1 MWIVRKSL
9 KVSDIKCPSVSKV
22 PVKISHTG
30 VYVCESTDYQ
40 SRVYF
45 IWRLMKQ
52 PADWKQL
59 LDNQQVSRV
68 SRWAGSAG
76 ELWSQRL
83 SAPLKARLNSLAR
96 PAPFAHLCE
105 RAVEKRGVSVQI
117 AVHLLFFGG
126 VARPGR
132 RATQVLLLPPWRPH
146 SSIAM
151 CCLSKRRFWAGRSQ
165 RWLATAPA
173 TCIVALCKSAH
184 TGTEARGGGILS
196 SVAGIE
202 DGGRPINESLP

>member
-1 MWIVRKSL
+1 MLKYSFGHSCGSYLSKSL

-30 VYVCESTDYQ
+30 VYVCESTDNQ
-40 SRVYF
+40 SRIYF

-105 RAVEKRGVSVQI
+105 RAVKKGESASRLRYICCFSAAWRGLAAAPRRCCSFPPEGHI
-117 AVHLLFFGG
+117 LL
-126 VARPGR
+126 
-132 RATQVLLLPPWRPH
+132 
-146 SSIAM
+146 
-151 CCLSKRRFWAGRSQ
+151 
-165 RWLATAPA
+165 
-173 TCIVALCKSAH
+173 
-184 TGTEARGGGILS
+184 
-196 SVAGIE
+196 
-202 DGGRPINESLP
+202 